1 MNSLVARKVSV
12 VKKILGYLN
21 HCELFAQLQDALEN
35 NRALSVH
42 DTSDDVGLVALTD
55 WQEKNTQT
63 VFAVAPNLY
72 KAQILYDKLSVFY
85 DDEDIAFYP
94 QDEFITTEMLVAS
107 LEFKMERMRTI
118 QKIMSEKPVV
128 VVTHLSGILK
138 PHMPKHKWQDAHLS
152 LKQNTEYDV
161 EALKRRLVL
170 LGYQNTYTV
179 EKIGEFSVRGG
190 IIDIYPM
197 GEQKPS
203 RLDFFGDELETIRHF
218 DIETQRSVAR
228 VPSIDVYPM
237 NEFFYDD
244 EEAAVLKRKLETVL
258 TNHAVSDSAA
268 QKIQSDIESLENREN
283 TERLMKYLG
292 HLYDEKTSLLDL
304 AGKPDVFFF
313 DYHRI
318 REQNDIINSELADWM
333 DTIKDYA
340 AAGFTLMRDFHALSI
355 GRRFMFDTLKK
366 DDTSK
371 AFPHVSLPASE
382 PIDYHGNIELFLSDM
397 ENKDPAET
405 VIIAL
410 ETEAMEKTIKNLL
423 VARDLDFDVVT
434 EDKPV
439 ASGAIQLYRTDD
451 LISLDVT
458 ACKIRVIT
466 ERDLTSR
473 KKRRRHGKYVSVFD
487 NSKRLSSI
495 NELKP
500 GDYVVHYDYGIGR
513 FLEVK
518 TMELGKTKNDYIHIE
533 YRNHDKLYIPLD
545 AIDQIQKYAGSEGY
559 TPRLSSLGGKDW
571 ERIKRRVR
579 KKARDI
585 ADQLI
590 DLYAKREEAEGYPF
604 EPFPEMEKAFIETFP
619 YEETL
624 DQLKAT
630 NEVMADMEKDIPMDR
645 LLCGDVGFGKTEVA
659 MRAAF
664 RAVLNNKQVAYLAP
678 TTVLSKQ
685 HYQTFKERMDDFGV
699 EVRLLN
705 RFVSGREERK
715 VVSDLKQGRI
725 DILIGTHRILSDD
738 IAFRDL
744 GLLIIDEEQRF
755 GVRHKEKITAYKVSI
770 DVLSLSAT
778 PIPRTLQMAIM
789 GVKNMS
795 VLETAPENRY
805 PIQTYVLEQNDVI
818 VKDAIERELA
828 REGQVFYVY
837 NRVATIEDIA
847 RDIRDLVPEANV
859 AIVHGKM
866 HKARL
871 EKIVDDFIDKDIDVL
886 ISTTIIE
893 TGIDIPNANT
903 LIVHDSERLGLSQL
917 YQIRGR
923 VGRSD
928 RIAYAYLMYPR
939 NKILTEDAEK
949 RLKVIKDFTQ
959 LGSGFKIAVRDLSI
973 RGAGDVLG
981 SEQSGFIDSV
991 GIDVYMRILEEEI
1004 EDSREEEPPE
1014 EKGKAGVKTD
1024 VSKYIDPAY
1033 VEDDFVKIEMHKKI
1047 HHLKR
1052 QSDID
1057 DLLDEFTDRFGSYDE
1072 DLRLYMYEKLFENQT
1087 ERLGVEK
1094 IKERKT
1100 NITLIVAEEA
1110 SGKLAGDELFK
1121 TGMGISR
1128 HIRFAYKEK
1137 KIHIILDTVGLKRHW
1152 LYTMVDFLEKI
1163 LK

>member
-1 MNSLVARKVSV
+1 MEGDPMDNIRQTLHQCDDY
-12 VKKILGYLN
+12 KKLN
-21 HCELFAQLQDALEN
+21 EALTAN
-35 NRALSVH
+35 TALSVH
-42 DTSDDVGLVALTD
+42 DTSDDVGLLALTD
-55 WQEKNTQT
+55 WRETQKKT

-72 KAQILYDKLSVFY
+72 KAQILYDKLSVFHA
-85 DDEDIAFYP
+85 EDTIAFYP

-107 LEFKMERMRTI
+107 LEFRLERMRTI
-118 QKIMSEKPVV
+118 QKILSGQPVI

-138 PHMPKHKWQDAHLS
+138 PQMPARRWEDAHVRLKRGQEKDLET
-152 LKQNTEYDV
+152 LKQT
-161 EALKRRLVL
+161 LVL
-170 LGYQNTYTV
+170 FGYQHTYTV

-190 IIDIYPM
+190 IVDVFPM
-197 GEQKPS
+197 GEQKPC
-203 RLDFFGDELETIRHF
+203 RLDFFGDEVETIRHF

-228 VPSIDVYPM
+228 TPSVDIYPM

-244 EEAAVLKRKLETVL
+244 EQAAILKKDLEIVL
-258 TNHAVSDSAA
+258 SDHGISDAA
-268 QKIQSDIESLENREN
+268 RQKIQRDIENIDNREN

-292 HLYDEKTSLLDL
+292 HLYDEPSTLLDL

-318 REQNDIINSELADWM
+318 LEQNEIITGELADWM
-333 DTIKDYA
+333 ETIGDYK
-340 AAGFTLMRDFHALSI
+340 AAGFSLMHGFRSLSV
-355 GRRFMFDTLKK
+355 GRRFMFDTLEKAS
-366 DDTSK
+366 TSD
-371 AFPHVSLPASE
+371 AYPHRSFPASE
-382 PIDYHGNIELFLSDM
+382 PIDYHGNIDLFLSDM
-397 ENKDPAET
+397 ENRDSAET
-405 VIIAL
+405 VLIAL
-410 ETEAMEKTIKNLL
+410 ETEAMDTTVRNLL
-423 VARDLDFDVVT
+423 DDRGLPYTVLTEERLPSPGKINLIRADDV
-434 EDKPV
+434 
-439 ASGAIQLYRTDD
+439 
-451 LISLDVT
+451 ISLDVT
-458 ACKIRVIT
+458 ACGLRVIT

-473 KKRRRHGKYVSVFD
+473 KKRRRHGKYVSVFE
-487 NSKRLSSI
+487 NSQRLSSV

-518 TMELGKTKNDYIHIE
+518 TMTLGHTKNDYIHIE
-533 YRNHDKLYIPLD
+533 YRNDDKLYIPLD

-571 ERIKRRVR
+571 ERTKRRVR

-590 DLYAKREEAEGYPF
+590 DLYAKREQAEGYAF
-604 EPFPEMEKAFIETFP
+604 ETYSDMENAFIETFP
-619 YEETL
+619 YEETV
-624 DQLKAT
+624 DQLTAT
-630 NEVMADMEKDIPMDR
+630 NEVLSDMEKDIPMDR

-664 RAVLNNKQVAYLAP
+664 RAVLNDKQVAYLAP

-685 HYQTFKERMDDFGV
+685 HYQTFKDRMDDFGV

-705 RFVSGREERK
+705 RFVSGNESKQVLR
-715 VVSDLKQGRI
+715 DLKDGRI

-738 IAFRDL
+738 IHFKDL

-755 GVRHKEKITAYKVSI
+755 GVRHKEKITSYKVSI

-818 VKDAIERELA
+818 VKDAVERELA
-828 REGQVFYVY
+828 RGGQVFYVY
-837 NRVATIEDIA
+837 NRVGTIDEIA
-847 RDIRDLVPEANV
+847 RDIRSLVPEANV

-871 EKIVDDFIDKDIDVL
+871 ERIVDDFIDKEIDVL
-886 ISTTIIE
+886 VSTTIIE

-903 LIVHDSERLGLSQL
+903 LIVHDAERLGLSQL

-1004 EDSREEEPPE
+1004 EDSQHEGEPTE
-1014 EKGKAGVKTD
+1014 EKATPGVKTD

-1052 QSDID
+1052 QADID
-1057 DLLDEFTDRFGSYDE
+1057 DLLNEFRDRFGDYDE
-1072 DLRLYMYEKLFENQT
+1072 DLRLYMYAKLFEHQT
-1087 ERLGVEK
+1087 EELGVET
-1094 IKERKT
+1094 IRERKT
-1100 NITLIVAEEA
+1100 NVTLIVGEDA
-1110 SGKLAGDELFK
+1110 SGELAGDALFK
-1121 TGMGISR
+1121 TGMDLSR
-1128 HIRFAYKEK
+1128 HIRFAYKDK
-1137 KIHIILDTVGLKRHW
+1137 KINIILDTVGLKRHW

-1163 LK
+1163 IT